1 MFFLFSILQVRFPSH
16 FSSDLKDL
24 LRNLLQVDLT
34 KRFGNLK
41 NGVNDIKNHKWFS
54 TTDWIAVYERKVSL
68 DLLVALNSHRL
79 WHRKKI
85 NIAFYVLRLK
95 PPSCRS
101 AEDQEIRATLM
112 TTKKRTFVSRK
123 QKSVQ
128 KSLLSS
134 SEWARVPSGLKCF
147 GIFALSWGLR
157 WNWGRH
163 MFKTNVSFLHSTRL
177 NEVLLAMILRAVS
190 TNLYT
195 GTLCRHPLC
204 CNTEILD
211 HFLIFCLLS
220 FVFYVCHSR
229 ESSLLLISI
238 QVIIWKTTWKLILIQ
253 FSSGTKSDWLYLA
266 GIAHFVI

>member
-1 MFFLFSILQVRFPSH
+1 MVFHNRLDRR
-16 FSSDLKDL
+16 
-24 LRNLLQVDLT
+24 LREKGKSWSPCGVKKPPCLT
-34 KRFGNLK
+34 Q
-41 NGVNDIKNHKWFS
+41 
-54 TTDWIAVYERKVSL
+54 
-68 DLLVALNSHRL
+68 
-79 WHRKKI
+79 KKI

-101 AEDQEIRATLM
+101 AEDQEIRATLT
-112 TTKKRTFVSRK
+112 TTKRRTFVSRK

-253 FSSGTKSDWLYLA
+253 FSSFKWHKEWLIVFSWYCTFCDISFGRIE
-266 GIAHFVI
+266 GIFCLSFGSNFF